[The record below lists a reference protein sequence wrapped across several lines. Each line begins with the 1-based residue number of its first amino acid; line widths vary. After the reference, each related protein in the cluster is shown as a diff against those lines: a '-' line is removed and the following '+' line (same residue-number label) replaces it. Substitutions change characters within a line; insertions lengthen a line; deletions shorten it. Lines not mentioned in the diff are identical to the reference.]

1 MSTSA
6 NERPPDG
13 LVFSGQRFR
22 VRLETRPLPEGGT
35 HQFEIVEAPAAAV
48 IVPIL
53 PGEGGGEPRVVLVEQ
68 ERPPV
73 GQRLL
78 EVPAGLLDGAEAPA
92 DTARRELVE
101 ETGYAATT
109 LTPLTRFY
117 PSPGIMTETLHLF
130 MATDLARVAS
140 GPSDPNEIL
149 RVVTLPLGEAIAMA
163 RAGRIMD
170 GKTIV
175 GLLLARETLETLR
188 GAARADGPA
197 AQQGGANVQLDPTNA
212 PFGSNDSGGEGG
224 ALRLETILSQEFNYA
239 NVTAYQANEDRARIF
254 SLYLTLVGVLA
265 TALGVA
271 FQFGLQNTPQTRAIF
286 PAIAFLLVFLA
297 GALGSVFFLQLIHLR
312 RAWRESVVT
321 MNRIKEY
328 YIRSLTPSIPD
339 AVDAFRWR
347 LSTIPTGERFG
358 SVPFLICFTVAV
370 LGSLSFGA
378 AVVIGLMAL
387 DPLGGLPYFGKLA
400 EGAAFAL
407 AGAVALLSLLLH
419 TQYYRNQLSKK
430 REQKQLAAEEA
441 IIGPTTRRKAGARA
455 AQG

>member
-1 MSTSA
+1 M
-6 NERPPDG
+6 
-13 LVFSGQRFR
+13 
-22 VRLETRPLPEGGT
+22 
-35 HQFEIVEAPAAAV
+35 
-48 IVPIL
+48 
-53 PGEGGGEPRVVLVEQ
+53 
-68 ERPPV
+68 
-73 GQRLL
+73 
-78 EVPAGLLDGAEAPA
+78 
-92 DTARRELVE
+92 
-101 ETGYAATT
+101 
-109 LTPLTRFY
+109 
-117 PSPGIMTETLHLF
+117 
-130 MATDLARVAS
+130 
-140 GPSDPNEIL
+140 
-149 RVVTLPLGEAIAMA
+149 
-163 RAGRIMD
+163 
-170 GKTIV
+170 
-175 GLLLARETLETLR
+175 
-188 GAARADGPA
+188 
-197 AQQGGANVQLDPTNA
+197 DPTNA
-212 PFGSNDSGGEGG
+212 PFGSDDSGGTGG

-328 YIRSLTPSIPD
+328 YIRSLLPSIPD

-387 DPLGGLPYFGKLA
+387 DPLGGLPYVGKLA
-400 EGAAFAL
+400 EDTAFVL

-419 TQYYRNQLSKK
+419 TQYYRNKLSKK
-430 REQKQLAAEEA
+430 LEQKQLATEEA
-441 IIGPTTRRKAGARA
+441 IIGPTTRRKAGDPATQA
-455 AQG
+455 

>member
-13 LVFSGQRFR
+13 LIFSGQRFR

-35 HQFEIVEAPAAAV
+35 YQFEIVESPAAAV
-48 IVPIL
+48 VVPIL
-53 PGEGGGEPRVVLVEQ
+53 PAEGGGEPRVLLVEQ

-78 EVPAGLLDGAEAPA
+78 EVPAGLLNDAEAPA

-109 LTPLTRFY
+109 ITPLTRFY

-140 GPSDPNEIL
+140 GPADPNEIL

-163 RAGRIMD
+163 RAGRILD

-175 GLLLARETLETLR
+175 GLLLARETLQ

-197 AQQGGANVQLDPTNA
+197 AQQGGANVHMDPTNA
-212 PFGSNDSGGEGG
+212 PFGSDDSGGTGG

-328 YIRSLTPSIPD
+328 YIRSLLPSIPD

-387 DPLGGLPYFGKLA
+387 DPLGGLPYVGKLA
-400 EGAAFAL
+400 EDTAFVL

-419 TQYYRNQLSKK
+419 TQYYRNKLSKK
-430 REQKQLAAEEA
+430 LEQKQLATEEA
-441 IIGPTTRRKAGARA
+441 IIGPTTRRKAGDPATQA
-455 AQG
+455 

>member
-1 MSTSA
+1 MTTSA

-13 LVFSGQRFR
+13 LVFSGKRIR
-22 VRLETRPLPEGGT
+22 VRLETRPLPDGGT
-35 HQFEIVEAPAAAV
+35 HQFEIVESPAAAV
-48 IVPIL
+48 VLPIL
-53 PGEGGGEPRVVLVEQ
+53 PGEGGGEPRVLLVEQ

-78 EVPAGLLDGAEAPA
+78 EAPAGLLDGSESPE

-101 ETGYAATT
+101 ETGYAAGA

-117 PSPGIMTETLHLF
+117 PSPGVMTEVLHLF
-130 MATDLARVAS
+130 LASDLTRVAS
-140 GPSDPNEIL
+140 GPADPNEIL
-149 RVVTLPLGEAIAMA
+149 RVVMLPLSEAIGMA
-163 RAGRIMD
+163 RTGQILDA
-170 GKTIV
+170 KTIV
-175 GLLLARETLETLR
+175 GLLLARETLQ

-197 AQQGGANVQLDPTNA
+197 AQPGGSNVQMDPTNA
-212 PFGSNDSGGEGG
+212 PFGSNDSGGDGG

-271 FQFGLQNTPQTRAIF
+271 FQFGFQNNTQTKTLF
-286 PAIAFLLVFLA
+286 PVIAFLLVFLA
-297 GALGSVFFLQLIHLR
+297 SALGSVFFLQIIHLR
-312 RAWRESVVT
+312 RAWRESVLT

-347 LSTIPTGERFG
+347 MATIPTGERFG
-358 SVPFLICFTVAV
+358 SIPFLISFTVAV

-378 AVVIGLMAL
+378 AVVIGLLAL
-387 DPLGGLPYFGKLA
+387 DPVGGLPFIGKLTD
-400 EGAAFAL
+400 GADFGL

-419 TQYYRNQLSKK
+419 TRYYLGQLSKK
-430 REQKQLAAEEA
+430 REKKQLEMEER
-441 IIGPTTRRKAGARA
+441 IIGPTVRQWPTAK
-455 AQG
+455 